1 MHPAVTLGWAVA
13 DVVSERVSGTWAY
26 TALDAMFDEPMRM
39 STTSHRRE
47 FSQHRLVRFQRGARA
62 RSEAC
67 GDDEAEM
74 GNQLAAPARVQPGEL
89 LASDVPTLVY
99 KDSLG
104 GGRFLKTFLTR
115 HEEGSSG
122 GLVVVKVYLKRGN
135 PATGGG
141 LEAEYDREHERRL
154 RLTREALLATP
165 PRHLHAWPF
174 QRELETERAVYL
186 MRQYAH
192 STLYDRVSMRPFL
205 SDIEKR
211 WVTYQLLHAL
221 ADCHE
226 RGVTHGDIK
235 CENVLVTSWGWV
247 FLTDFATFKPAS
259 LPADNPADYSFFFD
273 AGGRRRCYVAPER
286 FRDAAAEGVAS
297 VDERV
302 TPAADVFS
310 LGCALGELFIDGSAL
325 FDLSQLL
332 AFRRGEH
339 DPSAS
344 LAGVA
349 DGDARELIVH
359 MTARDPVARLSAREY
374 LERWTARG
382 WFPKY
387 FDALHDF
394 AASLAT
400 KDADQTAAALAE
412 HFAAITAAIVRE
424 EWNGEWKGAAD
435 AETGAADAETGAA
448 DAETENDQN
457 DRNATEGGRTL
468 EPHGVARAAR
478 GGHRR
483 DDGGHR

>member
-1 MHPAVTLGWAVA
+1 
-13 DVVSERVSGTWAY
+13 
-26 TALDAMFDEPMRM
+26 
-39 STTSHRRE
+39 
-47 FSQHRLVRFQRGARA
+47 
-62 RSEAC
+62 
-67 GDDEAEM
+67 
-74 GNQLAAPARVQPGEL
+74 
-89 LASDVPTLVY
+89 
-99 KDSLG
+99 
-104 GGRFLKTFLTR
+104 
-115 HEEGSSG
+115 
-122 GLVVVKVYLKRGN
+122 
-135 PATGGG
+135 
-141 LEAEYDREHERRL
+141 
-154 RLTREALLATP
+154 
-165 PRHLHAWPF
+165 
-174 QRELETERAVYL
+174 

-374 LERWTARG
+374 LERWTRAAGSRNISTRFRLCRVARHQG
-382 WFPKY
+382 CRSNRRRPRGTLRRHHGRHRSRGVERRVERRGGRG
-387 FDALHDF
+387 DGRGGRGD
-394 AASLAT
+394 
-400 KDADQTAAALAE
+400 
-412 HFAAITAAIVRE
+412 
-424 EWNGEWKGAAD
+424 GERPERPERDG
-435 AETGAADAETGAA
+435 G
-448 DAETENDQN
+448 
-457 DRNATEGGRTL
+457 GGRTL